1 MAISADDVKKL
12 REKTG
17 AGFKDCKEALEESGG
32 DFEAAIDILRKRGVA
47 IATKKADK
55 ATEQGI
61 VAAYIHAGD
70 QVGVLVEVNCQTDF
84 AARTPQFREFAH
96 NVAMQIA
103 AMRPRWVRPEDV
115 PEEVLEREKSVLRE
129 QAKNEGKPEHIIEK
143 MVEGRLRKFY
153 EDNCLLEQ
161 KYIRDDS
168 MTIKDLLME
177 LTAQT
182 GELVVVRRFVRFQV
196 GEEIA

>member
-1 MAISADDVKKL
+1 MAISAEDVKKL

-17 AGFKDCKEALEESGG
+17 AGFKDCKMALEESGG

-103 AMRPRWVRPEDV
+103 AMRPRWVSPEDV